1 MCDFCGVEPA
11 VIMTSN
17 LADGQTV
24 ATCGQ
29 CLPAFLGM
37 IAQQFGLLPAEDT
50 APEAAQ
56 DTPETTPD
64 APHGG
69 DDAPSGDDA
78 STPPARRPRKR
89 SGSAGSP

>member
-1 MCDFCGVEPA
+1 MCDFCGVEAA

-56 DTPETTPD
+56 DTPETASYD
-64 APHGG
+64 PHGG
-69 DDAPSGDDA
+69 DDTQGGDDA

-89 SGSAGSP
+89 SGAQAHP